1 MADCEKDLGRHT
13 VINIISENCDEVP
26 AEITEEFSALL
37 TLINTENER
46 MLKHIMKLCFCSK
59 NGAEHILDELID
71 ELGDKQP
78 DEYYI
83 EKAGLQEML
92 IKAGFGEEE

>member
-26 AEITEEFSALL
+26 EAIKAEFSELI
-37 TLINTENER
+37 TLVNSENER

-59 NGAEHILDELID
+59 AGAEHILDEIVD
-71 ELGDKQP
+71 ELGDKES
-78 DEYYI
+78 DEYFI
-83 EKAGLQEML
+83 KKAGLTGMLEKAGFET
-92 IKAGFGEEE
+92 EE